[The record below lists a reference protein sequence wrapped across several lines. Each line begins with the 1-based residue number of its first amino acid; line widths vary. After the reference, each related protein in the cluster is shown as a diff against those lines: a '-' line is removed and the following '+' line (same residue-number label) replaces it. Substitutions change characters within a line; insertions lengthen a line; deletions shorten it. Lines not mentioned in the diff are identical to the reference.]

1 VETLQI
7 TSREVRN
14 KKVDIKEIL
23 KFITWTLNIN
33 ITLVKIAQS
42 PKTSGHKLF
51 CFTYQFQNTL
61 IKLRNKPT
69 RFNSIHVICYLKKYY
84 ILNEQLN
91 YTLIEPPAIFPLLLK
106 RVNPQS
112 ELTYK
117 SITVRADAILDI
129 VQRKT
134 DHLSFPFT
142 INIYTSYSSIE
153 EKSKEIENNMIGQ
166 FLVKHTEEVFHVFLT
181 PTMESINLIK
191 INTLNHVKKKKKFN
205 KHNLFVNTIITEGD
219 KTTFRKTPKEVLLNQ
234 KFCICDH
241 EETQLYS
248 PSRPERN
255 LGILP
260 HSFMQKKEK
269 KN

>member
-1 VETLQI
+1 L
-7 TSREVRN
+7 
-14 KKVDIKEIL
+14 L
-23 KFITWTLNIN
+23 
-33 ITLVKIAQS
+33 
-42 PKTSGHKLF
+42 P
-51 CFTYQFQNTL
+51 
-61 IKLRNKPT
+61 
-69 RFNSIHVICYLKKYY
+69 KKYY
-84 ILNEQLN
+84 ILNKQLN

-191 INTLNHVKKKKKFN
+191 INTLNHVKKKKN
-205 KHNLFVNTIITEGD
+205 STNTIC
-219 KTTFRKTPKEVLLNQ
+219 L
-234 KFCICDH
+234 
-241 EETQLYS
+241 S
-248 PSRPERN
+248 
-255 LGILP
+255 IL
-260 HSFMQKKEK
+260 
-269 KN
+269 